1 MDRHE
6 LDVEAF
12 ARLRGKKEKPGWR
25 RTFMVGGFFFLVGF
39 LTMLGPNLWLALR

>member
-1 MDRHE
+1 MDRHQ

-25 RTFMVGGFFFLVGF
+25 RTFLVGGVLFLAGF
-39 LTMLGPNLWLALR
+39 LALLGQNFWVALR